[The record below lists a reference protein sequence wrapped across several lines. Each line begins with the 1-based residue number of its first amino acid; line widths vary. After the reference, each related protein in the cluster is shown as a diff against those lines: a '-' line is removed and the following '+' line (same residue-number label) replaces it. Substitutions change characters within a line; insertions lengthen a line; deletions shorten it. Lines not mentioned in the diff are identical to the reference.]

1 MGARFGASRWEA
13 GNGLGELRSHI
24 NENKVDRIVDA
35 VQHYMKTNELDCDF
49 RFDMGEVKLGK
60 GKPEIRIMKEVF
72 SVN

>member
-1 MGARFGASRWEA
+1 M
-13 GNGLGELRSHI
+13 N
-24 NENKVDRIVDA
+24 A
-35 VQHYMKTNELDCDF
+35 VQHYMKTHGLDCDI